1 MSKPRKYPMP
11 DYKVP
16 EGMVIVGYMSRE
28 GRLYYRYA
36 EAAEF
41 NAKPR
46 WRLCDGK
53 YQCFADEPP
62 LPVEAA
68 YAFVNGKDCLNT

>member
-16 EGMVIVGYMSRE
+16 EGMVIVGYMNRE
-28 GRLYYRYA
+28 GRVHVRYA

-41 NAKPR
+41 NARPM
-46 WRLCDGK
+46 WRMRDGK
-53 YQCFADEPP
+53 YEKFADEPP
-62 LPVEAA
+62 LVVEAV
-68 YAFVNGKDCLNT
+68 YAFVDGKDCLNT